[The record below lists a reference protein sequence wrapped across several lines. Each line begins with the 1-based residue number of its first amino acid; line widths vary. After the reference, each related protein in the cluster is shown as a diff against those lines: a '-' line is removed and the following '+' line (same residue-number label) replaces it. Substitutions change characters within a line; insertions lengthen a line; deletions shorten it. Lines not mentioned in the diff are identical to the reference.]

1 MTNDNKTESSELEAL
16 ERLLASHGADRT
28 RWPAPARLRFA
39 PLLAARGD
47 ARRLVA
53 EAAALDRLLDLAPA
67 PATNRGAL
75 ADRIVAAASADAGQR
90 QVIRLPERGR
100 LGSLFGSAAARAGA
114 FGGASLRSGLRSG
127 PWAGGALLAA
137 SLVLG
142 AFMGTS
148 GAIDS
153 AIRPLTVAAIGDT
166 DTDADASQVA
176 MGVDGV
182 GPYEEELL

>member
-114 FGGASLRSGLRSG
+114 IGGASLRSG